1 MNLIDKLYTEWAW
14 RTKTG
19 TPSMAN
25 PEDKAILDKLI
36 KEFTGNDNLSEE
48 VVVVEADGTQYD
60 QVIAYAL
67 FKDVNKVNEIPS
79 VSIKYT
85 LGSNDSVNSEDLKIW
100 KELYSVKPPKIGKE
114 IGTAGSLGAGNGE
127 VALYWLL
134 SRSGYTVTAGAKDE
148 EPDLTINNETGLEVK
163 AYGKRNITLGRF
175 GKDYDTR
182 KKLGLVLG
190 LDVLISNLT
199 GEERAASIDSF
210 NKDELIRGFATV
222 AKFSTNSN
230 LRGAANDFEIIN
242 EIYQKIDSLTTDLG
256 LDQSF
261 KPKEGAAAILRQLLE
276 TKAEK
281 KPGYGGYMVDV
292 SEDGKISY
300 IQITKDKVESLD
312 SDTILKYV
320 SANGSALKIYPEEL
334 FK

>member
-14 RTKTG
+14 RTKSG
-19 TPSMAN
+19 VPDINN
-25 PEDKAILDKLI
+25 PEDKAILD
-36 KEFTGNDNLSEE
+36 NLVSELAGAE
-48 VVVVEADGTQYD
+48 QLQEELVIVEADGSQYE

-67 FKDVNKVNEIPS
+67 FKDTKKVDEIPN
-79 VSIKYT
+79 VSRKYK
-85 LGSNDSVNSEDLKIW
+85 LGTNDSVDKEDLETW
-100 KELYSVKPPKIGKE
+100 KKLYPVKPPKTGME

-134 SRSGYTVTAGAKDE
+134 TRSGYKVADGRGDE
-148 EPDLTINNETGLEVK
+148 QPDLIINNSTGLEVK

-210 NKDELIRGFATV
+210 NKDELIRGFATL
-222 AKFSTNSN
+222 AKFSANSS

-242 EIYQKIDSLTTDLG
+242 EIYKRVDGLTRDLE

-261 KPKEGAAAILRQLLE
+261 KPREGAAAILRQLLE
-276 TKAEK
+276 TKASK

-292 SEDGKISY
+292 SESGTLQY
-300 IQITKDKVESLD
+300 IQVTKEKIDALD
-312 SDTILKYV
+312 ADAILKYV

-334 FK
+334 FG